1 MPVAQILANAL
12 MLTMFYA
19 LVASG
24 LTLVLGVARIV
35 NFAHGAL
42 YMLGA
47 YIAYYIFEQAGL
59 PFGAALVL
67 ALLSIGL
74 LGMVLDRFFFRPLT
88 GQFFATVI
96 VCLGLILLI
105 ESGMATFIGADDR
118 NIHHVFQGTVHIFGA
133 SLAADRILVIG
144 VGALVTLGLFYFIN
158 RTKVGTAMRA
168 VSQDREAAALQGIN
182 LNYIS
187 ALALG
192 VGCGLAGFAG
202 ALLAPVGGVVN
213 PYIGQAVLF
222 KAILVITVG
231 GFGSV
236 PGAFVGAVFIGFV
249 ESFGYWY
256 IGEWVTALLFGLVF
270 VLLIVRPRGI
280 LGVEHT
286 IGHY

>member
-1 MPVAQILANAL
+1 VPIAQILVNAL

-47 YIAYYIFEQAGL
+47 YVAYYVFEQAGL
-59 PFGAALVL
+59 QFWAALLL
-67 ALLSIGL
+67 AFLCIGL
-74 LGMVLDRFFFRPLT
+74 LGIILDRFLFRPLT

-118 NIHHVFQGTVHIFGA
+118 GIHHVFQGTVDILGA
-133 SLAADRILVIG
+133 RLSADRILVIVIG
-144 VGALVTLGLFYFIN
+144 LLVMGGLFYFIT
-158 RTKVGTAMRA
+158 RTKAGTAMRA
-168 VSQDREAAALQGIN
+168 VSQDSEAATLQGIN
-182 LNYIS
+182 LNYIN

-192 VGCGLAGFAG
+192 IGCALAGFAG

-213 PYIGQAVLF
+213 PYMGEAILF
-222 KAILVITVG
+222 KAILVITLG

-236 PGAFVGAVFIGFV
+236 PGAFIGALIIGFV

-256 IGEWVTALLFGLVF
+256 IGEWVTAVLFGLVL
-270 VLLIVRPRGI
+270 VLLIIRPRGI
-280 LGVEHT
+280 LGVEHI
-286 IGHY
+286 IGHH